1 MTGAQMVRHYSVVV
15 LVSLL
20 LSACAA
26 TSSRPSAGAVPTG
39 PSREVLANGLRVI
52 IQEHSAS
59 DVVALHL
66 WVGVGG
72 RDEAPAE
79 RGFSHFVEHMLF
91 KGTERRAP
99 GFVDREIESVG
110 GRTNAG
116 TSWDYTF
123 YYILLPAS
131 QMVKGIEILSDMAF
145 NSAFDERELA
155 REREVVFEEIRLGE
169 DNPRSYLGR
178 RLYELIFRGDSYGYP
193 VLGDRDVLRAAS
205 RETLRG
211 YYLRHYVPDNLT
223 LVVVGAV
230 RPEEVRAAVARTFAA
245 PGTRSYRRATPP
257 APRPLDG
264 SHREVRPRPE
274 RQSSIGLAW
283 LAPRLGDSDMFATD
297 LLAHILGGSQSS
309 RLNQILRERLGL
321 VTAIRAGYSA
331 LQGAG
336 VLSVT
341 ALCEPD
347 DVEKVEATVL
357 AEVKRIQ
364 DEGVSQTERDRA
376 VTAAESHH
384 AFAIETA
391 EGRAYAYG
399 FAETLWTLE
408 GELRYLDGIRGV
420 TPEQIQAAARRYLSA
435 ANARLILSPQD
446 RAR

>member
-1 MTGAQMVRHYSVVV
+1 MTGAQIVRLYSVVV

-26 TSSRPSAGAVPTG
+26 TSSRPPAGAVPTG

-178 RLYELIFRGDSYGYP
+178 RLY
-193 VLGDRDVLRAAS
+193 
-205 RETLRG
+205 
-211 YYLRHYVPDNLT
+211 
-223 LVVVGAV
+223 
-230 RPEEVRAAVARTFAA
+230 
-245 PGTRSYRRATPP
+245 
-257 APRPLDG
+257 
-264 SHREVRPRPE
+264 
-274 RQSSIGLAW
+274 
-283 LAPRLGDSDMFATD
+283 
-297 LLAHILGGSQSS
+297 
-309 RLNQILRERLGL
+309 
-321 VTAIRAGYSA
+321 
-331 LQGAG
+331 
-336 VLSVT
+336 
-341 ALCEPD
+341 
-347 DVEKVEATVL
+347 
-357 AEVKRIQ
+357 
-364 DEGVSQTERDRA
+364 
-376 VTAAESHH
+376 
-384 AFAIETA
+384 
-391 EGRAYAYG
+391 
-399 FAETLWTLE
+399 
-408 GELRYLDGIRGV
+408 
-420 TPEQIQAAARRYLSA
+420 
-435 ANARLILSPQD
+435 
-446 RAR
+446 

>member
-1 MTGAQMVRHYSVVV
+1 MVGAQMVRLSSVVA

-20 LSACAA
+20 LNGCVTPSD
-26 TSSRPSAGAVPTG
+26 RPSAGSALTG
-39 PSREVLANGLRVI
+39 PSREVLSNGLRVI
-52 IQEHSAS
+52 IQEYPAS

-79 RGFSHFVEHMLF
+79 RGFSHFAEHMLF

-99 GFVDREIESVG
+99 GFVDREIETVG

-131 QMVKGIEILSDMAF
+131 QTVKGIEILSDMVF

-178 RLYELIFRGDSYGYP
+178 RLYELTFRGEAYGYP
-193 VLGDRDVLRAAS
+193 VLGDREILRASS
-205 RETLRG
+205 RDTLRG
-211 YYLRHYVPDNLT
+211 YYVRHYVPDNMT

-230 RPEEVRAAVARTFAA
+230 RPDQVRAAVARTFAV
-245 PGTRSYRRATPP
+245 PPPRGYRRAAPP
-257 APRPLDG
+257 APRPLDE
-264 SHREVRPRPE
+264 SYREVHLRPE
-274 RQSSIGLAW
+274 RQASIGLAW
-283 LAPRLGDSDMFATD
+283 LAPRLGESDMFATD

-309 RLNQILRERLGL
+309 RLNQILRERLRL
-321 VTAIRAGYSA
+321 VTSVRAGYSA

-336 VLSVT
+336 VFSVT
-341 ALCEPD
+341 AFCEPD

-357 AEVKRIQ
+357 AEVRRIQ
-364 DEGVSQTERDRA
+364 DEGVSQIERDRA
-376 VTAAESHH
+376 VTAAESQH
-384 AFAIETA
+384 AFAVETA

-399 FAETLWTLE
+399 FAETLWSLE

-420 TPEQIQAAARRYLSA
+420 TPEQIRAAARRYLSA
-435 ANARLILSPQD
+435 ANARLVLSPRD